1 MFAKKAGLS
10 RQQRITD
17 ADQYRA
23 VFDNR
28 LRIHG
33 RFFSFHVMVNSL
45 GVPRLGLAVSRKVS
59 RKAVQRNRIKRQIKE
74 SFRHSCGQSV
84 YPMQPSV
91 TKSPAVD
98 FVVVAKIAAANAQN
112 KELRQELDRLWL
124 KASKK
129 CEAS

>member
-1 MFAKKAGLS
+1 
-10 RQQRITD
+10 
-17 ADQYRA
+17 
-23 VFDNR
+23 
-28 LRIHG
+28 
-33 RFFSFHVMVNSL
+33 
-45 GVPRLGLAVSRKVS
+45 
-59 RKAVQRNRIKRQIKE
+59 QRNRIKRQIKE